1 MGKCCNDFSSFTFVP
16 LVPVIK
22 KTWEKEALF
31 LEYYSDHGDPSI
43 PTINLGIPNTERGKN
58 CCGHSGKKKKTHSE
72 TLTVVHGQPQYK
84 HRGSRTMKQAELFK
98 PQNLE
103 IIFFSY

>member
-1 MGKCCNDFSSFTFVP
+1 MTTVTLQYQP
-16 LVPVIK
+16 LI
-22 KTWEKEALF
+22 WEFQILREVRTAVV
-31 LEYYSDHGDPSI
+31 
-43 PTINLGIPNTERGKN
+43 TVV
-58 CCGHSGKKKKTHSE
+58 KKKTQSE

-103 IIFFSY
+103 MIFFSY